1 MTTGPK
7 LKILHVLPGTALQA
21 VPWAYDVITGLCQE
35 QVATGHQVRVLAT
48 NRGLSAADSENLRAT
63 RVGGVEVFHFPVDQ
77 WVEMQPIRILRR
89 FYVSSA
95 LVQEIKRTIPLFDI
109 VHIHFV
115 FPFPSIMAAR
125 WCRRLAVPY
134 VISPLGNLDPV
145 LHRKSRRSKSIYL
158 RLFGR
163 RALNRASA
171 VHFLSTG
178 EQRMASSFG
187 VSSPQVVIGLGVDS
201 ERYRPGP
208 RSGRFRAQFCPHAE
222 RLIFFLGRI
231 APSKGLDLLVNAFA
245 ALAERDPGLHLALAG
260 PDDGGY
266 TQTIAELIRKKDL
279 QNRVTLTG
287 PLSEEEKIWAFRDA
301 DVFASLAYTEA
312 LGLAMLE
319 AMATGLP
326 VLLTNRAAL
335 APRLA
340 SAGAALVVAPEV
352 TAVAAGLAELL
363 QNRLL
368 WSALSTA
375 GRAFVVGEFAWPAI
389 AASFLNLYQA
399 ILMKPA
405 SLALPHDRPLP
416 LVAPE
421 PDPPSPMVSTQP

>member
-1 MTTGPK
+1 VTTGTK

-35 QVATGHQVRVLAT
+35 QVASGHQVRVLAT
-48 NRGLSAADSENLRAT
+48 NRGLSAADIENLRAT
-63 RVGGVEVFHFPVDQ
+63 RVGGVEVVHFPVDR
-77 WVEMQPIRILRR
+77 WIEMQPIRILRR

-95 LVQEIKRTIPLFDI
+95 LVKELKRTIPLFDI

-115 FPFPSIMAAR
+115 FPFPAIMAAR
-125 WCRRLAVPY
+125 WCRRLRVPY

-145 LHRKSRRSKSIYL
+145 LHRKSKRSKSIFL

-163 RALNRASA
+163 RALNQASA

-178 EQRMASSFG
+178 EQRMAASFG
-187 VSSPQVVIGLGVDS
+187 VSSPQVVISLGVDS

-208 RSGRFRAQFCPHAE
+208 RSGRFRAQFCPHAD

-245 ALAERDPGLHLALAG
+245 SLAERDPGLHLALAG

-266 TQTIAELIRKKDL
+266 TQAIAELLRQKHL
-279 QNRVTLTG
+279 QKRVTLAG

-363 QNRLL
+363 ENRPL

-375 GRAFVVGEFAWPAI
+375 GRAFVVREFAWPAI
-389 AASFLNLYQA
+389 AASFLDLYQT
-399 ILMKPA
+399 ILTKPA
-405 SLALPHDRPLP
+405 TLVSRHDRLP
-416 LVAPE
+416 LAASE
-421 PDPPSPMVSTQP
+421 PDPPSSVVSTQP